1 MVVDRY
7 FAKETL
13 SVLGS
18 VLGVLVVIFAS
29 KHFVRY
35 MSDAAAGELPTY
47 LILKLLSLFT
57 LASLVLMLPFAIF
70 LAVVMALGRL
80 YRDSE
85 VVALEACGVGTP
97 RIIKA
102 AALLGG
108 GVALVV
114 AVLSLAIAPWAE
126 KQQYALRD
134 IAVSESE
141 YSMIEGGRFHEIR
154 GGKGV
159 FYVEGT
165 SDDGRRMENVFVR
178 IFEDG
183 KLDVFT
189 AKSGYQSTDPQ
200 SGARYI
206 VLENGY
212 RYEELPEHAG
222 FRVHQYRTSGIRIE
236 QQAITKNPDP
246 IVARSTLALGSEPR
260 EMAELH
266 WRIGMPISCLILTVL
281 AVPLAKARPRQGRY
295 AKLFLALLVYIAY
308 TYSLM
313 LGRSWIEKGVIQPE
327 LGLWWAHAGALLL
340 LGLLLMAQF
349 GWAWSW
355 RTLLRRHQTA

>member
-13 SVLGS
+13 SVLAS
-18 VLGVLVVIFAS
+18 VLSVLVIIFAS

-70 LAVVMALGRL
+70 MAVVMALGRM

-97 RIIKA
+97 RIIQA
-102 AALLGG
+102 AGLLGA

-114 AVLSLAIAPWAE
+114 AVLSLGVAPWAE

-134 IAVSESE
+134 VALAESE
-141 YSMIEGGRFHEIR
+141 YSLIEGGRFHEIR
-154 GGKGV
+154 DGQGI
-159 FYVEGT
+159 FYVERT

-178 IFEDG
+178 IMENG

-189 AKSGYQSTDPQ
+189 AKSGFQRVDAET
-200 SGARYI
+200 GARYI

-212 RYEELPEHAG
+212 RYEELANHAG
-222 FRVHQYRTSGIRIE
+222 FRVHEYRESGIRIE
-236 QQAITKNPDP
+236 QQVISRNVDP
-246 IVARSTLALGSEPR
+246 IVARSSWALLSSDDPR
-260 EMAELH
+260 ELAEFH
-266 WRIGMPISCLILTVL
+266 WRLGMPISSLILAII

-295 AKLFLALLVYIAY
+295 AKLVIGLLVYIAY

-313 LGRSWIEKGVIQPE
+313 LGRSWLEKGVIPPMM
-327 LGLWWAHAGALLL
+327 GLWWAHAAALLL
-340 LGLLLMAQF
+340 FAALLVRQF
-349 GWAWSW
+349 GWRWSW
-355 RTLLRRHQTA
+355 RTMLGR

>member
-47 LILKLLSLFT
+47 LILELLGLFT
-57 LASLVLMLPFAIF
+57 LASLTLMLPFSVF
-70 LAVVMALGRL
+70 LAVVLTLGRL

-85 VVALEACGVGTP
+85 MVALEACGVGTP

-102 AALLGG
+102 AALLGC
-108 GVALVV
+108 GVAIVV
-114 AVLSLAIAPWAE
+114 AFLSMVVAPWTE

-134 IAVSESE
+134 LAMSESE

-159 FYVEGT
+159 LYVEG
-165 SDDGRRMENVFVR
+165 SSEGGRRMDNVFVR
-178 IFEDG
+178 ILEDG

-189 AKSGYQSTDPQ
+189 AKSGYQRTDPQ
-200 SGARYI
+200 TGARYL
-206 VLENGY
+206 VLENGF
-212 RYEELPEHAG
+212 RYEELPNHAG
-222 FRVHQYRTSGIRIE
+222 FRLHQYQASGIRIE
-236 QQAITKNPDP
+236 QQLSTRNVDP
-246 IVARSTLALGSEPR
+246 IVARWSWELFGSEPR
-260 EMAELH
+260 EIAELH
-266 WRIGMPISCLILTVL
+266 WRIAMPMSCLILTML

-295 AKLFLALLVYIAY
+295 AKLILALLVYIAY

-313 LGRSWIEKGVIQPE
+313 LGRSWLEKGIIPPE
-327 LGLWWAHAGALLL
+327 FGLWWAHAGALFLF
-340 LGLLLMAQF
+340 GLLLMAQF
-349 GWAWSW
+349 GWAWSF
-355 RTLLRRHQTA
+355 RTLLHRK